1 VEGGRPAPPDK
12 ELLHIIRTRD
22 TYYPFLRNEP
32 VPLSDANAK
41 AYGVSDMPTHVLI
54 DREGVV
60 RLVQPGLMTE
70 EELDAAI
77 RKLL

>member
-1 VEGGRPAPPDK
+1 
-12 ELLHIIRTRD
+12 
-22 TYYPFLRNEP
+22 
-32 VPLSDANAK
+32 LSDANAK